1 MSDPRDFDR
10 NRDFDSRAMDRSSNA
25 MWGWIAGI
33 VFLVVVLALVFGSGR
48 EGTRTAGTTM
58 PPASTAP
65 STTGSGSSSP
75 SPSRMTPPAT
85 SPAPA
90 NPAPTPAPATPSTPQ

>member
-10 NRDFDSRAMDRSSNA
+10 NRDFDSRAVDRSSNA

-48 EGTRTAGTTM
+48 EGTRTAGTSS
-58 PPASTAP
+58 PSTSSAP

-75 SPSRMTPPAT
+75 SRMNPPAT

-90 NPAPTPAPATPSTPQ
+90 RPAPASPSP